1 MAVEICSASTQG
13 FDLAMTI
20 PEVSLA
26 LIYLVVE
33 WTIRL
38 AALALVPFRR
48 SPDSARAWLLLLL
61 FLPIPG
67 LLLYL
72 LIGRPTYPRAR
83 RLRLTQAAKLLHD
96 ATGEIAHSQSC
107 RRPSLP
113 DSFQQAARLI
123 ENLGKFPPLGSNNVE
138 LLADYDGVIDR
149 LVSDI
154 EAAAHH
160 VHLLMYI
167 FADDATGQRVM
178 QALAGAAKRGV
189 TCRVLIDA
197 IGSRPWAR
205 RVERQLSASG
215 VRVAQ
220 ALPIAP
226 WRRGSARADLRNH
239 RKIAIIDGLVG
250 YVGSQNLVDAET
262 ARGVVNEELVARLV
276 GPLAVEMQAVF
287 AIDWYMETEEVLSG
301 PGYFRHHV
309 GPGPVTAQL
318 MPSGPD
324 FGEPGLGPLT
334 VALIHAARHRVV
346 LTTPYFI
353 PQAAL
358 LQALRTAVLRGVAVH
373 LIVPFVSDHL
383 FVRLAQQSYYTEL
396 LEAGVQLHIYRDR
409 FIHAK
414 HLSIDEEVTLIGSSN
429 VDVRSF
435 ILNAEV
441 TLIAYDPSV
450 TADLWL
456 EQQRCIASSDHPTA
470 ERWGKRPLIVKLGE
484 NIARMLGPLL

>member
-1 MAVEICSASTQG
+1 
-13 FDLAMTI
+13 MTI
-20 PEVSLA
+20 PVFSLPLSYMVA
-26 LIYLVVE
+26 E

-38 AALALVPFRR
+38 TALALVPFRR

-67 LLLYL
+67 VLLYL

-83 RLRLTQAAKLLHD
+83 RLRLTQAAKLLHE
-96 ATGEIAHSQSC
+96 ACREIAHFQVC

-123 ENLGKFPPLGSNNVE
+123 ENLGKFPPLGSNDIA

-149 LVSDI
+149 LVADI
-154 EAAAHH
+154 EAATHH

-167 FADDATGQRVM
+167 FANDATGERVM
-178 QALAGAAKRGV
+178 QALARASRRGV

-205 RVERQLSASG
+205 GVKRRLSASG

-226 WRRGSARADLRNH
+226 WRRASARADLRNH

-250 YVGSQNLVDAET
+250 YVGSQNIVDSET
-262 ARGVVNEELVARLV
+262 ASGIVNEELVARLV
-276 GPLAVEMQAVF
+276 GPATVAMQAVF
-287 AIDWYMETEEVLSG
+287 ATDWYIETEEILSG

-309 GPGPVTAQL
+309 DPGPVTAQL

-346 LTTPYFI
+346 LTSPYFI
-353 PQAAL
+353 PEPAL

-373 LIVPFVSDHL
+373 LIVPFVSDHRL
-383 FVRLAQQSYYTEL
+383 VMLAQQSYYSEL
-396 LEAGVQLHIYRDR
+396 LEAGVQLHLYRDR

-414 HLSIDEEVTLIGSSN
+414 HISIDEEVVLIGSSN

-441 TLIAYDPSV
+441 TLIVYDRSV
-450 TADLWL
+450 TADLWR
-456 EQQRCIASSDHPTA
+456 EQQRCIASSDHLTA
-470 ERWGKRPLIVKLGE
+470 ERWDRRSLVMKLGE
-484 NIARMLGPLL
+484 NIARMVGPLL